1 MEDFM
6 RKGFFKTTLLLIA
19 LPLIGATS
27 FAKEKNDYTDAMR
40 KYLEVSG
47 TTDQMSNMMTG
58 MLEDYLDLDNESR
71 VAFED
76 SLKETVLDIL
86 VEFYEPIY
94 KKHFTIDEI
103 NEILK
108 FYDSPIGKKL
118 VAENSAM
125 VNEVMET
132 SYEMYNRL
140 ALKIAIALSELG
152 IDAFEEVDISDYIY
166 E

>member
-27 FAKEKNDYTDAMR
+27 FAKEKDDYTDAMR

-71 VAFED
+71 VAFE
-76 SLKETVLDIL
+76 DIL

>member
-27 FAKEKNDYTDAMR
+27 FAKEKDDYTDAMR

-108 FYDSPIGKKL
+108 FYDSPIGKK
-118 VAENSAM
+118 
-125 VNEVMET
+125 
-132 SYEMYNRL
+132 RP
-140 ALKIAIALSELG
+140 
-152 IDAFEEVDISDYIY
+152 
-166 E
+166 

>member
-1 MEDFM
+1 MWEAV
-6 RKGFFKTTLLLIA
+6 RVLG
-19 LPLIGATS
+19 
-27 FAKEKNDYTDAMR
+27 
-40 KYLEVSG
+40 
-47 TTDQMSNMMTG
+47 SNH
-58 MLEDYLDLDNESR
+58 
-71 VAFED
+71 
-76 SLKETVLDIL
+76 
-86 VEFYEPIY
+86 P
-94 KKHFTIDEI
+94 
-103 NEILK
+103 ILK